1 MKTIDHADSPCP
13 APPPTRQVSS
23 NQRAGST
30 TSRRRSAG
38 ALTRRRVPLPWPDH
52 CDFRILSIDGGGIR
66 GIFPATVLAGL
77 EDRYLNGSPVTAY
90 FDLITGTSTGGVI
103 ALGLGAGLRASQ
115 LLELYSQ
122 RGREIFPPE
131 GCAVRTVRNLANYF
145 RYRYDRQALMTAL
158 SDTFG
163 KTRLADSQVRLCVPS
178 ADGRFGDLYV
188 FKTPH
193 HPDFRLDG
201 RELMT
206 KIAAATSAAPTYYRP
221 LDDGGYTFVDGGL
234 WANNPVMVGLVDALS
249 CFTVPSHRIRIL
261 SIGCAAAPYTI
272 GKWQKKLGG
281 LLPWRRVIDPV
292 MHFQSLSAL
301 GQVGLLIGA
310 DRIDR
315 IDAPPAGKPIELD
328 DWVRAHAELP
338 PAASAVLDRQGDRL
352 ASTFLNSPAHPY
364 QPIHDTDRATTN
376 HQGGPSS

>member
-13 APPPTRQVSS
+13 APPPTLQVSS

-38 ALTRRRVPLPWPDH
+38 ALTRRRVPLPWPNH

-66 GIFPATVLAGL
+66 GIFPAAVLAGL

-115 LLELYSQ
+115 LLDLYAQ
-122 RGREIFPPE
+122 RGRKIFPPA
-131 GCAVRTVRNLANYF
+131 GRAARNLTKYF
-145 RYRYDRQALMTAL
+145 RYRYDRRALTTAL
-158 SDTFG
+158 ADTFG
-163 KTRLADSQVRLCVPS
+163 KTQLAESRVRLCVPS
-178 ADGRFGDLYV
+178 ADGRHGDLYV

-201 RELMT
+201 HELMT
-206 KIAAATSAAPTYYRP
+206 KIGAATSAAPTYYRP
-221 LDDGGYTFVDGGL
+221 LEDGGYTFVDGGL
-234 WANNPVMVGLVDALS
+234 WANNPIMVGLVDALS
-249 CFTVPSHRIRIL
+249 CFTVPRNRIRIL
-261 SIGCAAAPYTI
+261 SIGCATAPYTI

-281 LLPWRRVIDPV
+281 LLPWRRVIDPL

-338 PAASAVLDRQGDRL
+338 PAAAAVIDRCGDRL
-352 ASTFLNSPAHPY
+352 ASTFLRNPTLPY
-364 QPIHDTDRATTN
+364 RPIDETNRAAID
-376 HQGGPSS
+376 HQGGPLP